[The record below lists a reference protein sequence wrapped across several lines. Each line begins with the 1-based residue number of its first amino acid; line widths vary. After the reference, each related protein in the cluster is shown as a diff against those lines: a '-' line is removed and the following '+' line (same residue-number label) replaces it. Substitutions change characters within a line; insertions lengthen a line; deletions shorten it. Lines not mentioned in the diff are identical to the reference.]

1 MTRKEGGDVRYDDAG
16 VAVGLVLLVA
26 VASAHWRVDRDG
38 TNLSRT
44 AFGTTMIEL
53 YEQQVAETR
62 RANAVLE
69 KIAAALDKR
78 SHG

>member
-1 MTRKEGGDVRYDDAG
+1 
-16 VAVGLVLLVA
+16 
-26 VASAHWRVDRDG
+26 
-38 TNLSRT
+38 
-44 AFGTTMIEL
+44 MIEL

>member
-1 MTRKEGGDVRYDDAG
+1 MTMQE
-16 VAVGLVLLVA
+16 LL
-26 VASAHWRVDRDG
+26 SALFSWWPFVMLIGAWIVMARIC
-38 TNLSRT
+38 SPRT